1 MKGLEISMWI
11 RIGFTNLWFVMVN
24 SPNSVVWGKV
34 DIYIYIYWIYLSA
47 HKTGNN
53 SNVSSYSWGEDMKL
67 GVRKVYTSKL
77 FAIL

>member
-1 MKGLEISMWI
+1 MWI

-24 SPNSVVWGKV
+24 GPNSVVWGKV
-34 DIYIYIYWIYLSA
+34 DIYIYWIYLSA

-53 SNVSSYSWGEDMKL
+53 SNVSSYSWVEDMQL

-77 FAIL
+77 FATL